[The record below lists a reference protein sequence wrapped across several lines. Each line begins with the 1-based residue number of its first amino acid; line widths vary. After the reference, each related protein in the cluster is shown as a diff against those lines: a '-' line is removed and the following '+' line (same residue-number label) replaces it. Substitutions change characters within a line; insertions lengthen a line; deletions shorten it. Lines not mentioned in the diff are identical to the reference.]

1 MPGDLS
7 KYDVFHSELLH
18 GARYAGDLEL
28 PVLKACAKTP
38 NKLVSFSKA
47 VGFRRKSYA
56 QWVMFY
62 EHDVNF
68 ERIWNNPSR
77 YLKTLQKYR
86 GVIGPDFSMY
96 RNMPEVMQQWNCFRG
111 RAICHWLQENGVDVI
126 PNARFSDERSLEWCF
141 LGLPKNA
148 TIAIGTLGCSKG
160 ECNRELLGF
169 GTARL
174 IEELKPKT
182 LVVYGPTPDEVALPA
197 KNANVPVLRFETE
210 ISKAFGK

>member
-7 KYDVFHSELLH
+7 KYDVFRSELLH

-28 PVLKACAKTP
+28 PVLKACRKVP
-38 NKLVSFSKA
+38 SRLVPFSKA
-47 VGFRRKSYA
+47 VGFRRKSYS

-68 ERIWNNPSR
+68 ERIWNNPGR
-77 YLKTLQKYR
+77 YLKVLRKYQ

-141 LGLPKNA
+141 LGLPKNS
-148 TIAIGTLGCSKG
+148 TIAIGTLGCTKG
-160 ECNRELLGF
+160 ERNRELLGK
-169 GTARL
+169 GVARL
-174 IEELKPKT
+174 IERLAPKT
-182 LVVYGPTPDEVALPA
+182 LVVYGSTPDEVTAPA
-197 KNANVPVLRFETE
+197 EKAGVSVLRFEAQIE
-210 ISKAFGK
+210 KAHRE